1 MCLGCHRGS
10 LLLQDVM
17 LVAPRSG
24 ASELMTPVGGDTS
37 GQAEEGCL
45 LLMEGEVAKQGS
57 GQRLGD
63 PE

>member
-1 MCLGCHRGS
+1 M
-10 LLLQDVM
+10 LLQDVR
-17 LVAPRSG
+17 LVAPGSG
-24 ASELMTPVGGDTS
+24 ASELMTPAGGDTS

-45 LLMEGEVAKQGS
+45 LLMEGEVAKQRS

>member
-1 MCLGCHRGS
+1 M
-10 LLLQDVM
+10 LLQDVR
-17 LVAPRSG
+17 LVAPGSG
-24 ASELMTPVGGDTS
+24 ASELMTPAGGDTS
-37 GQAEEGCL
+37 GQAEEGCS